1 MRNTISVLLLGLFFC
16 LSTLINAAD
25 KGGQAPN
32 VALAELNGAE
42 AGETVNLAD
51 YQGKL
56 VYLDFWAS
64 WCGPCRQSLPALNEL
79 RNTLENT
86 DFEVVAINVDENLD
100 DALDFLE
107 KHPVDYPILL
117 DPEGNS
123 PGLFEIPGMPTAY
136 LISPEGEIL
145 HTHVGFRKGDAE
157 KLEVLVNYYL
167 TEL

>member
-1 MRNTISVLLLGLFFC
+1 MKNTISVVLLSFFFC
-16 LSTLINAAD
+16 LSALSNAAD
-25 KGGQAPN
+25 KGDQAPSIS
-32 VALAELNGAE
+32 LAGLSGAE

-79 RNTLENT
+79 RNTLNSE

-100 DALDFLE
+100 DALGFLE
-107 KHPVDYPILL
+107 NHPVDYPILL
-117 DPEGNS
+117 DPEGSS
-123 PGLFEIPGMPTAY
+123 PELFAIPGMPSAY

-145 HTHVGFRKGDAE
+145 YKHVGFRRGDAE
-157 KLEVLVNYYL
+157 KIELLVNHYL
-167 TEL
+167 MEL